1 MKTPPVHDAEGIPA
15 ISRRLRSEATTPPDH
30 RVGMPR
36 IPEGCKP
43 GRSPVSVQI
52 PVFIFHARRVQEL
65 HQLLAERFHTMM
77 HGLVR
82 DVFLHLRPR
91 ARADGEGA
99 VTFLPRK
106 LMNLD
111 FFMHPNGRSLFQ
123 LPHEIGK
130 TMRRLQPHQQVHMI
144 GHASDTL
151 RIPAKSNHRA
161 AEVFVKA
168 VSPSNV
174 DERRSILRGE
184 NDVVMQSKERRGHNG
199 AGWLASL
206 RDAGLSLSRI
216 LSGGVASLNRRLMA
230 LNPSGS

>member
-1 MKTPPVHDAEGIPA
+1 MKTPPVHDAEGIEA
-15 ISRRLRSEATTPPDH
+15 ISRWLRSEATTPPDY
-30 RVGMPR
+30 RAETTR
-36 IPEGCKP
+36 IPEGCQP
-43 GRSPVSVQI
+43 SRPSVQI

-91 ARADGEGA
+91 ARADGEGT

-111 FFMHPNGRSLFQ
+111 FFMHPSGRSLLQ

-130 TMRRLQPHQQVHMI
+130 TMRRLQPHQQMYVI
-144 GHASDTL
+144 GHAAATL
-151 RIPAKSNHRA
+151 RIPAKSSHRA

-174 DERRSILRGE
+174 NERRTILRGE
-184 NDVVMQSKERRGHNG
+184 NDVVMQSEERRGHNG
-199 AGWLASL
+199 AEWLASL
-206 RDAGLSLSRI
+206 RHAGLWGI
-216 LSGGVASLNRRLMA
+216 VSGGVASLNHRLMA

>member
-15 ISRRLRSEATTPPDH
+15 ISRRLRSEATTPPGH
-30 RVGMPR
+30 RAEMPR

-43 GRSPVSVQI
+43 GRSSVQI

-216 LSGGVASLNRRLMA
+216 LSGGAASLNRRLMA